1 LFRSHIHTYSAGFST
16 ASRHCA
22 KTRLVNPMM
31 LLSSRLVISGLAA
44 ALLALFATA
53 AGAQDHWPERPV
65 RIVVPFSAG
74 GAADTF
80 GRFAADALS
89 TALGKQ
95 FYVENKV
102 GAGGVIA
109 TQEVARAKSDGY
121 TLMVSGIPTHVLGPA
136 MNKTQDF
143 DPMRDFT
150 HIAFFGG
157 APNAFVVHPDFGV
170 RSFAE
175 FLARAKVESGGI
187 SYVSAGVGTVGN
199 WVADYLGAKAAI
211 KLVHVPY
218 KGGAN
223 AVLDLVAGRVKVGML
238 TYSSV
243 SAQVGAGTLVPLAV
257 TASAQLPQM
266 PDVPTFRELGYPELV
281 ATTWFAL
288 SGPAGMPPD
297 IVTRLNRE
305 VVKAMDRPQMQKLI
319 AQDAI
324 ETKAMTAPEVTQFIQ
339 SEIDKWQPIIARVMI
354 AKDTAAKPE

>member
-1 LFRSHIHTYSAGFST
+1 MMPLFSRFVTAG
-16 ASRHCA
+16 
-22 KTRLVNPMM
+22 L
-31 LLSSRLVISGLAA
+31 A
-44 ALLALFATA
+44 ALLALFAST
-53 AGAQDHWPERPV
+53 AGAQDNWPERPV
-65 RIVVPFSAG
+65 RILVPFSAG

-89 TALGKQ
+89 TAFGKQ

-109 TQEVARAKSDGY
+109 TEEVARAKPDGY
-121 TLMVSGIPTHVLGPA
+121 TLMMSGIPTHVLGPA
-136 MNKTQDF
+136 MNKTLTF

-175 FLARAKVESGGI
+175 FLARAKNETKAESGGI

-199 WVADYLGAKAAI
+199 WVEDYLGADAAI

-243 SAQVGAGTLVPLAV
+243 SAQIGAGALVPLAV
-257 TASAQLPQM
+257 TASARLPQM
-266 PDVPTFRELGYPELV
+266 PDVPTFRELGFPELV

-324 ETKAMTAPEVTQFIQ
+324 ETKTMTAPEVTQFIQ

-354 AKDTAAKPE
+354 AKDMAAKPE